1 MDTEF
6 VLESGKKFISNVLG
20 AAGAIWGSSEIVC
33 FRKNNNRKLWR
44 GISGGV
50 GILFFYGF
58 LHERREEYFKK
69 FEN

>member
-20 AAGAIWGSSEIVC
+20 ATGAIWGSSEIV
-33 FRKNNNRKLWR
+33 RLRTNNNRKLWR
-44 GISGGV
+44 GISVGV

-58 LHERREEYFKK
+58 LRERREEYFKK